1 MCAFL
6 DLFHERQLGPT
17 EAADGADIPR
27 AFVQGQV
34 SFEDHDVLRPADFHR
49 LVRYL
54 GSGFIREIEFPHPA
68 HASRGEALFTRL
80 LRLQICR
87 RSDGRALFHLCCNQP
102 SQFPIQPHLRQGGRE
117 RSVDSL
123 I

>member
-6 DLFHERQLGPT
+6 DLCHELQLGPA
-17 EAADGADIPR
+17 EAPDSADIPR
-27 AFVQGQV
+27 AFLCGEI
-34 SFEDHDVLRPADFHR
+34 SFEDHDVLRPADLHR
-49 LVRYL
+49 CSCYL
-54 GSGFIREIEFPHPA
+54 GSGFIREA

-80 LRLQICR
+80 LRLQIRCR
-87 RSDGRALFHLCCNQP
+87 GDGRALFHLCGNQP